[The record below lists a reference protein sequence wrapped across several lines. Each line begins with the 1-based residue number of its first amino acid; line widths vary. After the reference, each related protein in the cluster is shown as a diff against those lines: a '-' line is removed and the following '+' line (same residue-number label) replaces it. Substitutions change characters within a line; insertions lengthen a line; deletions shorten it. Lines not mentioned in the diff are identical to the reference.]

1 MSRASGIPGPAGTP
15 TLAARLLAEFVG
27 TFALVFAGT
36 GAIVVDAVSGG
47 AIGHVGIALTF
58 GLVIAVFVYAYK
70 DLSGAQYNPAVS
82 AALWLRGVFPGREV
96 APYVAAQLAGAL
108 AASGIVALGV
118 RKIAAEA
125 VMEGA
130 AALAEGAAL
139 VQGATSAGAAASAV
153 VVGLGA
159 TVPGPGGALV
169 TLPVEVLATF
179 LLVTVILG
187 VVRAG
192 ERANPWAGIAI
203 GGTVALCA
211 LAFGPI
217 SGASMNPARSF
228 GPIIFA
234 HGAARSYWLYV
245 VGPVVGG
252 IIAVLVDRAVD
263 TPVGLTTE
271 EKR

>member
-1 MSRASGIPGPAGTP
+1 MSGASGVPGPAGTP
-15 TLAARLLAEFVG
+15 RFAARLLAEFVG

-47 AIGHVGIALTF
+47 AIGHAGIALTF

-82 AALWLRGVFPGREV
+82 VALWLRGVFPGREV
-96 APYVAAQLAGAL
+96 VPYVAAQLAGAT
-108 AASGIVALGV
+108 AASGIVAVGV
-118 RKIAAEA
+118 RRIAAEA
-125 VMEGA
+125 VM
-130 AALAEGAAL
+130 EGAAL
-139 VQGATSAGAAASAV
+139 VQGATSAGAAASDAV
-153 VVGLGA
+153 AGLGA

-169 TLPVEVLATF
+169 ALPVEVLATF

-228 GPIIFA
+228 GPIVFA
-234 HGAARSYWLYV
+234 HGGARSYWLYV

-252 IIAVLVDRAVD
+252 ILAVLVDRAVD
-263 TPVGLTTE
+263 IPVGLTTE